1 VLVGRLR
8 GYVMEKVAVSLRNC
22 YGIKK
27 LNHSFDFSAARA
39 YAIYA
44 PNGVMK
50 SSLALTFKDAAA
62 MAKSQDRIFPARST
76 SREILDEAHKG
87 EDINTAC

>member
-1 VLVGRLR
+1 MQTLKIDL
-8 GYVMEKVAVSLRNC
+8 ENC

-27 LNHSFDFSAARA
+27 LNIKFDFSEQRV

-50 SSLALTFKDAAA
+50 SSLAQTFEDESVGATSA
-62 MAKSQDRIFPARST
+62 DRASSP
-76 SREILDEAHKG
+76 
-87 EDINTAC
+87 